1 MNKEEIEKAKIGLWN
16 IRADCLKII
25 QCGLSDRQDREGCLK
40 EIDVVD
46 DIFKYIKE
54 LEQKS
59 EKLDKV
65 TDLLTRIA
73 TENVKKYNSENQKEV
88 DFSEWNLTLEVLN
101 VIEENRKKINEL
113 VRAVNKLNKE
123 REER

>member
-65 TDLLTRIA
+65 TDKL
-73 TENVKKYNSENQKEV
+73 KE
-88 DFSEWNLTLEVLN
+88 D
-101 VIEENRKKINEL
+101 IKIYGNH
-113 VRAVNKLNKE
+113 KE
-123 REER
+123 RKQMCKEQLYENDGKWFHAKEILNIIEGEKEE